1 MAAAPERGSRDKEWR
16 NDVSGGLDLGLGFDL
31 HLLIR
36 DAAKVLLAFLL
47 ALPIGWERG
56 KGRHSVGFRTLPVV
70 SMAACGF
77 AIIVELEAS
86 MNPEARARVLQGIV
100 TGIGFIGG
108 GAIVKSGR
116 DVRGLVTAASIWN
129 AGAIGAAIGFGR
141 GNIALILC
149 LLNLVTLWL
158 LGFFGPNGGS
168 GGRDDGTGVD

>member
-1 MAAAPERGSRDKEWR
+1 MP
-16 NDVSGGLDLGLGFDL
+16 GGLDLGLGFDL
-31 HLLIR
+31 QLLIR

-56 KGRHSVGFRTLPVV
+56 KGRDSVGFRTLPIV

-86 MNPEARARVLQGIV
+86 LSAEARARVLQGVV

-129 AGAIGAAIGFGR
+129 AGAIGAAVGFGR
-141 GNIALILC
+141 GNIAVALC
-149 LLNLVTLWL
+149 LLNLLSL
-158 LGFFGPNGGS
+158 LILGFLGPNGKEGR
-168 GGRDDGTGVD
+168 GGDNAGRNG